1 MSTWKTSQ
9 ASSIHLNHE
18 AEGQKHHGF
27 RPYNSGGKKE
37 KSKREGKKKGAS
49 SALFFCL
56 AHEKEAARD
65 ASKEQNLKFLLSHK
79 LI

>member
-1 MSTWKTSQ
+1 MSTWKTQ
-9 ASSIHLNHE
+9 ASSIHLRLKVKSIMDSGPTTVGEKKKN
-18 AEGQKHHGF
+18 QK
-27 RPYNSGGKKE
+27 GKE
-37 KSKREGKKKGAS
+37 KKGAS